1 MINLIGSHYD
11 TLKDYGIDIK
21 VLKDYSVLLL
31 PENIESKK
39 EGDEF
44 QDAPGSILLYK
55 FLRSEGIKCANSKDM
70 GIDSCLFERRGGD
83 IWLGTIWILENCF
96 FPLIINIISYK
107 ILQNHGNKTE
117 DNQAHLDLRLPNG
130 DHIKYDG
137 NVKTLYS
144 LLHSL
149 EKDNMEESF
158 HDE

>member
-1 MINLIGSHYD
+1 MIKLIGSHYD

-21 VLKDYSVLLL
+21 ELKGYSVLLL

-55 FLRSEGIKCANSKDM
+55 FLRSEGVRCANSKDM
-70 GIDSCLFERRGGD
+70 GIDSCLFEKRGGD
-83 IWLGTIWILENCF
+83 IWLGTIWVLENCF
-96 FPLIINIISYK
+96 APLIIGIILDR
-107 ILQNHGNKTE
+107 ILQSRADKTE
-117 DNQAHLDLRLPNG
+117 NNQAHLDLRLPNG

-149 EKDNMEESF
+149 EIDNAEESS